1 VSDDRA
7 PKQHKSEDGYRK
19 RAVEMLATFFD
30 ANREQVF
37 YSRQLEVMN
46 ERLFYHW
53 ITNAAVHEVRDRG
66 LIEVEESEG
75 VMLLR
80 HKSYRFFR
88 RRARE
93 VLDLIGEYRREEVVK
108 AVGDRGE
115 QLVLEGFAKHQFVQ
129 RGRNAC
135 EVNGKVWTMTGHNL
149 DFIFE
154 RDGIGYGVEVKNV
167 LGYSDLKQ
175 EIGTKIELCRTLG
188 IRPVVVARYLP
199 KVWMNDLFKADGFGM
214 LYDVQ
219 LYPPLL
225 RAQAERLR
233 SELQLPVEVAGAL
246 PDGCM
251 KRFMDWHEEN
261 LDPALKAKRNAE
273 RLALRKGANPGGRS

>member
-1 VSDDRA
+1 MSGDRT
-7 PKQHKSEDGYRK
+7 PKLHKSEDGYRK
-19 RAVEMLATFFD
+19 RAVEKLSAHFD

-46 ERLFYHW
+46 ERSFYHW

-66 LIEVEESEG
+66 LIDVEEAEG

-80 HKSYRFFR
+80 HKSYRFYK

-93 VLDLIGEYRREEVVK
+93 VLDLIGDYRREEVVK

-115 QLVLEGFAKHQFVQ
+115 QLVLEAFAKQQFVQ
-129 RGRNAC
+129 RGRNAN
-135 EVNGKVWTMTGHNL
+135 EFSGKRWTKTNHNL

-167 LGYSDLKQ
+167 LGYSDLGE
-175 EIGTKIELCRTLG
+175 EIETKIELCRTLG

-199 KVWMNDLFKADGFGM
+199 KVWINDLFKAEGFGL

-233 SELQLPVEVAGAL
+233 SELGLPVEVAGAL

-251 KRFMDWHEEN
+251 KRFMDWHAEN
-261 LDPALKAKRNAE
+261 RDPALKAQRKAE
-273 RLALRKGANPGGRS
+273 RAARRKGGEHRGGS